1 LKNIIPTFL
10 KKSFE
15 FISFVIK
22 DRDNKK
28 VMITILALDIPR
40 ECVAIKLL

>member
-1 LKNIIPTFL
+1 MKGRN
-10 KKSFE
+10 
-15 FISFVIK
+15 
-22 DRDNKK
+22 NKK